1 MALIPKDSK
10 TNGMQDNG
18 IGLEIAIIIFLVYM
32 IFDTFLG
39 KYISSSLNW
48 VFGILV
54 VFVIGYMIIPNN
66 KNKGKN
72 GYQRIAVLSLKS
84 INFWNGGRN
93 TYGNKKASEQDK
105 RRK

>member
-54 VFVIGYMIIPNN
+54 VLVIGYMIVPNN

-72 GYQRIAVLSLKS
+72 GYQRIAVFIKFE
-84 INFWNGGRN
+84 INKFLEWRS
-93 TYGNKKASEQDK
+93 KLVWK
-105 RRK
+105 